1 MKIPR
6 QSRRG
11 VDRKAPEPI
20 TWTDPHSLAAQVE
33 RHLGWLEARDY
44 AETSVEGRRRDITA
58 FVTWCEERGLTRPPE
73 LTRLVLDLYQKRVAR
88 IERRDGATISVR
100 TQRLKL
106 LAVAG
111 FCKWLA
117 RERLVLYNPAAELE
131 LPRVG
136 RYLPRTVLTANEAEQ
151 VLAVP
156 NLETPLGLRD
166 RAILETFYSTGIR
179 RSELMRLEIADIDLG
194 RQILAIRQGKGKR
207 DRFVPLGE
215 RALAWIGRYL
225 EEVRPQLVILP
236 DPGHLYLTADGTPLG
251 RNHLGK
257 MVSTAVAMADIGK
270 QGSCHLFRHT
280 MATLMLEHGADIRF
294 IQQMLGH
301 ARLETT
307 QIYTQVSIEAL
318 KAVYNATHPGARL
331 RRRRD
336 EEVYGSGEA
345 EEEAAKR
352 ESVPQEEMAATGP
365 KILLDEV
372 SS

>member
-6 QSRRG
+6 QRRRG
-11 VDRKAPEPI
+11 RDKKEPKRLA
-20 TWTDPHSLAAQVE
+20 WTDPHSLAAQVE
-33 RHLGWLEARDY
+33 RHLGWLEAKGY
-44 AETSVEGRRRDITA
+44 AETSVEGRRRDIAA
-58 FVTWCEERGLTRPPE
+58 FVTWCSERGVNRPPE
-73 LTRLVLDLYQKRVAR
+73 LTRLVLDLYQRRVAR
-88 IERRDGATISVR
+88 MERRDGAVISPR

-106 LAVAG
+106 LAVSG

-131 LPRVG
+131 LPKVG
-136 RYLPRTVLTANEAEQ
+136 HYLPRTVLSADEAEQ

-156 NLETPLGLRD
+156 NVATPLGLRD
-166 RAILETFYSTGIR
+166 RAILETFYATGIR
-179 RSELMRLEIADIDLG
+179 RSELMRLAVADIDLG
-194 RQILAIRQGKGKR
+194 RQILAVRQGKGKR
-207 DRFVPLGE
+207 DRFVPIGE

-225 EEVRPQLVILP
+225 EEVRPELVILP
-236 DPGHLYLTADGTPLG
+236 DPGHLYLTADGTSLG

-257 MVSTAVAMADIGK
+257 MVSTAIAMADIGK

-307 QIYTQVSIEAL
+307 QIYTQVSLDAL
-318 KAVYNATHPGARL
+318 RAVYEATHPGAML

-336 EEVYGSGEA
+336 EMGEEAA
-345 EEEAAKR
+345 EEE
-352 ESVPQEEMAATGP
+352 SGP
-365 KILLDEV
+365 RILLDELP
-372 SS
+372 SETRS

>member
-11 VDRKAPEPI
+11 RDKKEPKRL

-33 RHLGWLEARDY
+33 RHLGWLEARGY
-44 AETSVEGRRRDITA
+44 AETSVEGRRRDIVA
-58 FVTWCEERGLTRPPE
+58 FVTWCTERGVTRPPE

-88 IERRDGATISVR
+88 MERRDGATISPR

-136 RYLPRTVLTANEAEQ
+136 HYLPRTVLSADEAEQ

-156 NLETPLGLRD
+156 DVATPLGLRD

-179 RSELMRLEIADIDLG
+179 RSELMRLEVVNIDLS

-207 DRFVPLGE
+207 DRFVPIGE

-225 EEVRPQLVILP
+225 EEVRPQLVVLP

-270 QGSCHLFRHT
+270 QGACHLFRHT

-307 QIYTQVSIEAL
+307 QIYTQVSLDAL

-336 EEVYGSGEA
+336 ETGK
-345 EEEAAKR
+345 EAAAG
-352 ESVPQEEMAATGP
+352 EERSSSSGP
-365 KILLDEV
+365 SILLDEEEIEA
-372 SS
+372 